1 VEAKPFNTPSHSIFV
16 TATKHVPVIGT
27 LEKGTKLGVGD
38 SETVTL
44 HGKDGASFDSV
55 LSSVENG
62 DSYRPTWSVTKGE
75 GVVTVDQNGTIKAVS
90 PGDAVVEGK
99 IPGLAARSGFLFIK
113 ALGQVGFVTD
123 GAINWDIAILVAAF
137 GATLFIS
144 QILSGMGMPANPQ
157 QATANKITPVMIT
170 AMFLFFP
177 LPAGVLLYMVV
188 ANIFQGLQTFIL
200 SREAL
205 PENLQQILEKQM
217 ASQPVTV
224 GASGDR
230 LPFEPNSK
238 K

>member
-1 VEAKPFNTPSHSIFV
+1 
-16 TATKHVPVIGT
+16 
-27 LEKGTKLGVGD
+27 
-38 SETVTL
+38 
-44 HGKDGASFDSV
+44 
-55 LSSVENG
+55 
-62 DSYRPTWSVTKGE
+62 
-75 GVVTVDQNGTIKAVS
+75 
-90 PGDAVVEGK
+90 
-99 IPGLAARSGFLFIK
+99 FIK

-137 GATLFIS
+137 GATLFVS

-188 ANIFQGLQTFIL
+188 ANIFQGLQTYLL

-217 ASQPVTV
+217 AAQPVTV
-224 GASGDR
+224 AASGDR